1 MLQVSIK
8 VKKYVANSGSYIKF
22 LAVLIHGLC

>member
-1 MLQVSIK
+1 MLQVNVK

-22 LAVLIHGLC
+22 LAVLVHGWC